1 MEYLSRITY
10 TVMGAVNYFAAP
22 IAYIN
27 KSDIHVLVDG
37 VESSFSW
44 LDSQTVQLPEIPA
57 VGTVVEI
64 YRDTAKKER
73 LVEFRDGS
81 FLPEESMNLDSKQHF
96 MISQEAYDL
105 AMKSLTESRDTIATA
120 NEAHAIAEAA
130 REESTEALNIT
141 SGMQESVNAA
151 AEAAQEAAETAAE
164 ALLTAAESSHAH
176 TNKSSL
182 DLINVDTSG
191 SFALEVNGI
200 EQARA
205 DLGNVDMS
213 GYAATSGRNM
223 DVESYRTLLGMPEAE
238 AGIAANAG
246 DIAEVENG
254 ITGLAETLAEVQAK
268 SASAIA
274 PQTIVKGAVGELPA
288 GWLDGWCDRPAAHL
302 ISGTAGSTA
311 LTVQA
316 GLQVAAGVAGKVVL
330 SPELETDTELDITD
344 AINQTDGTFYI
355 YADVGTTGSM
365 SFGYTDIE
373 PQVGLS
379 RSVVKGDNIVP
390 IMTSATTPVGYIV
403 SSNRPLEYAI
413 DTLPYKAFNRTAVD
427 LYDCWYTQQG
437 AGSTLEIELPEET
450 AILMYSMRARNT
462 SDSYNAHIT
471 QWNLRGSNT
480 GVDGSWTVLD
490 SQVGISWAVNELKS
504 FVLNTPA
511 TYKHYQIE
519 VIAISSPLGVGA
531 SLSEFNLFGIV
542 NTGDFYNTANHTHYD
557 KDDNILSR
565 VYIGEFEIED
575 SALAAL
581 INYQHGTCCTLP
593 VNEGNNILAGNNSY
607 QMKSPYRGLCAV
619 ELLLYA
625 TLRFGSGNTWANPGH
640 VTWNNQGSV
649 NSYNGSTATLYDN
662 IINVVTAAS
671 GVYGAL
677 LISGS
682 GSVLLPIASAPAKV
696 MVKRNW

>member
-1 MEYLSRITY
+1 
-10 TVMGAVNYFAAP
+10 MGAVNYFAAP

-130 REESTEALNIT
+130 REESAEALNIT
-141 SGMQESVNAA
+141 SGTQESVNAA

-182 DLINVDTSG
+182 DLINCTDGTFMYG
-191 SFALEVNGI
+191 DI
-200 EQARA
+200 ELARA

-213 GYAATSGRNM
+213 GYAATSGSNIE
-223 DVESYRTLLGMPEAE
+223 VEAYRTLLGMPEAE
-238 AGIAANAG
+238 ESIAANAAG
-246 DIAEVENG
+246 LAVAEAGVAEAAADIADLE
-254 ITGLAETLAEVQAK
+254 EVQAK
-268 SASAIA
+268 SVSAIA

-302 ISGTAGSTA
+302 VNSTLGTSA

-379 RSVVKGDNIVP
+379 RSVAIGGNIVP

-403 SSNRPLEYAI
+403 SSNRPQEA
-413 DTLPYKAFNRTAVD
+413 DFLPYKAFNRTAVD
-427 LYDCWYTQQG
+427 IHDCWYTPQG

-462 SDSYNAHIT
+462 PDSYNAHIT

-490 SQVGISWAVNELKS
+490 SQAGISWAVNELKS

-542 NTGDFYNTANHTHYD
+542 DTGDFYNTANHTHYD

-607 QMKSPYRGLCAV
+607 QMRSPYRGLCAV

-625 TLRFGSGNTWANPGH
+625 TLRFGSGDTWANPGH